1 MATELFKLVI
11 SAETTTDT
19 NTNPEVE
26 KYFYN
31 LREDE
36 RTGDTITIPA
46 AQFTDDEGTVI
57 VGNLTP
63 IATDNGYYLL
73 FINGVLQQSSL
84 YTVSGD
90 GSQVEITEGS
100 TIPVDAP
107 IVLVV
112 NNFAP
117 TSTSATTI
125 TT

>member
-1 MATELFKLVI
+1 MATQLFKLVMT
-11 SAETTTDT
+11 ADTDTDT

-46 AQFTDDEGTVI
+46 AQFTGDD
-57 VGNLTP
+57 GNAIIGDLTT

-84 YTVSGD
+84 YTVAVN
-90 GSQVEITEGS
+90 GSDVVITEGS
-100 TIPVDAP
+100 TVPVDAP

-117 TSTSATTI
+117 TSTSTTTI